1 MKCKHAKKL
10 ISPYIDNELSQ
21 TDRHTLAA
29 HIEICPA
36 CRQELEKTESVSAML
51 TAVDRPSA
59 PLGFATRVMAGID
72 EESEAHGFWRALGL
86 HPHLLKALEVAFALV
101 IVIIGV
107 LSGNML
113 MTDRATPVQVA
124 ELRGSFHLEVFE
136 SVPPDSIG
144 GIYVSMTGV
153 TSEK

>member
-21 TDRHTLAA
+21 TERHTLTA
-29 HIEICPA
+29 HFEICPA
-36 CRQELEKTESVSAML
+36 CRRELEEAQSVSAML
-51 TAVDRPSA
+51 MAVDRPFA
-59 PLGFATRVMAGID
+59 PLGFVTRVMAGI
-72 EESEAHGFWRALGL
+72 EEDEAHGFWRALGL
-86 HPHLLKALEVAFALV
+86 HPHLLKAMEVAFALV
-101 IVIIGV
+101 IVIIGI

-113 MTDRATPVQVA
+113 MTDRGTPVQVA

-136 SVPPDSIG
+136 SAPPDSIG
-144 GIYVSMTGV
+144 GIYASMTGV